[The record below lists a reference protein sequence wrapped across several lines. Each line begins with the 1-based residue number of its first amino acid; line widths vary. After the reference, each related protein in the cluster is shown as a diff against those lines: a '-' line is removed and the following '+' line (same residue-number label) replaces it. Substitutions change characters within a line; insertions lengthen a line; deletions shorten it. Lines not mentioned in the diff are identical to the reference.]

1 MDYEIEQMITST
13 EAIVSESSSLI
24 KNISQNKLII
34 KKIVNISFLITNA
47 IRNGKKV
54 LFFGNGGSAA
64 DAQHMAGEF
73 VSRFLFDRDALPAIA
88 LTTDSSVLTAIAN
101 DYGYQEVFSRQIQA
115 LGAQG
120 DIAFAYS
127 TSGNSLNVL
136 EGLLKAKK
144 KGLITIG
151 MTGDK
156 KNKMNENCEIIINIP
171 SDKVPRIQEGH
182 LLLGHTICQLVEMNL
197 FK

>member
-1 MDYEIEQMITST
+1 MITST
-13 EAIVSESSSLI
+13 EEIVSQSSLVI
-24 KNISQNKLII
+24 KTISQNKLII
-34 KKIVNISFLITNA
+34 KKIVEISCVITNA
-47 IRNGKKV
+47 MRKGNKV

-88 LTTDSSVLTAIAN
+88 LTTDSSVLTSIAN
-101 DYGYQEVFSRQIQA
+101 DYGYNEVFSRQIRA
-115 LGAQG
+115 LGTHG

-127 TSGNSLNVL
+127 TSGNSANVL
-136 EGLLKAKK
+136 EALFTAKK

-151 MTGDK
+151 MTGNK
-156 KNKMNENCEIIINIP
+156 INKMNDYCKMIINVP

-182 LLLGHTICQLVEMNL
+182 LLIGHTICQLVEMNL

>member
-13 EAIVSESSSLI
+13 EEIVSQSSLI
-24 KNISQNKLII
+24 IKTISQNKLII
-34 KKIVNISFLITNA
+34 KKIVEISCLITNA
-47 IRNGKKV
+47 MRNGNKV

-73 VSRFLFDRDALPAIA
+73 VSKFLFDRDALPAIA
-88 LTTDSSVLTAIAN
+88 LTTDSSVLTSIAN
-101 DYGYQEVFSRQIQA
+101 DYGYKEVFSRQIRA

-127 TSGNSLNVL
+127 TSGNSSNVL
-136 EGLLKAKK
+136 EALFTAKK

-151 MTGDK
+151 MTGNK
-156 KNKMNENCEIIINIP
+156 INKMNEYCKMIINVP

-182 LLLGHTICQLVEMNL
+182 LLIGHTICQLVEMNL